1 MDYMHIGLTG
11 YSKPWLLFWIAAII
25 ALGYMVMTFR
35 RKWQKWSQSTAQMP
49 AARNRNLHVTKIFF
63 AEVFCQR
70 QLFGLSSFRW
80 FVHMLIFW
88 GFIGL
93 PLLSVA
99 TIILRPLEYLG
110 IDGGWASFFFYG
122 KGHVFIKIWG
132 NSFGLALLIGLVAA
146 ILRRFLMRPAQLV
159 NNQIDV
165 ILVVFL
171 LWLTISGFF
180 LEGLHL
186 LLAPAALVRYSF
198 VGRLFIPSGTYTEAE
213 LQPWLTV
220 LWTLHALS
228 GVSLLAYL
236 PHSKLMHSLLAPL
249 VIAMNA
255 EEERDR
261 KDIYWPD
268 VKKHRATG
276 SPRV

>member
-1 MDYMHIGLTG
+1 MYDMFIGPVG
-11 YSKPWLLFWIAAII
+11 YPKPWLLFWIAALI
-25 ALGYMVMTFR
+25 AHGYMDVTFY
-35 RKWQKWSQSTAQMP
+35 RKWQKWSQGTALIP
-49 AARNRNLHVTKIFF
+49 TARNGKLHIVKIWF
-63 AEVFCQR
+63 AEIFCQR
-70 QLFGLSSFRW
+70 QLFGLSYFRW
-80 FVHMLIFW
+80 FVHILIFW

-93 PLLSVA
+93 AFLSITTV
-99 TIILRPLEYLG
+99 TLRPLEYFG
-110 IDGGWASFFFYG
+110 IDGGWARFFFYG
-122 KGHVFIKIWG
+122 SGHAFIKIWG
-132 NSFGLALLIGLVAA
+132 DSFGLALLIGLLAA
-146 ILRRFLMRPAQLV
+146 ILRRLLMRPAQLV

-186 LLAPAALVRYSF
+186 SPAPAELVRYSF
-198 VGRLFIPSGTYTEAE
+198 VGRFFIPPGSYTPAQ
-213 LQPWLTV
+213 LKPWLTA

-228 GVSLLAYL
+228 SVSLLAYL

-268 VKKHRATG
+268 IKKHRAT
-276 SPRV
+276 